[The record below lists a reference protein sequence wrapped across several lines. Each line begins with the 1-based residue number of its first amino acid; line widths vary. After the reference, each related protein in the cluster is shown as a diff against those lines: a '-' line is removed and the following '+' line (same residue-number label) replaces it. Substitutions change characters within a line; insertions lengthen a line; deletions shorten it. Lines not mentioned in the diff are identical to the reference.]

1 MTETVQIAVTLSSGK
16 FYTGYVTASFDPS
29 YDRKYM
35 RLLPMLSGY
44 REPETKEV
52 IFTTSYVQ
60 TYEDQIDDNPADQF
74 ELVIPIASIL
84 SANLF
89 EPAYFEVFEA
99 RVAANPSGET
109 ITHDQT

>member
-1 MTETVQIAVTLSSGK
+1 MTETAQIAVTLSSGK

-35 RLLPMLSGY
+35 RLLPTLSGY
-44 REPETKEV
+44 RDPDTKTV
-52 IFTTSYVQ
+52 VFTTSYAEV
-60 TYEDQIDDNPADQF
+60 YGNLEDENPADRF

-89 EPAYFEVFEA
+89 EPRIFNVFEA
-99 RVAANPSGET
+99 PDAENSRDEIVTG
-109 ITHDQT
+109 D